1 MLLLLLL
8 QYKMPSSFARHSAR
22 SPSILM
28 MVTAIAENLQVKNA
42 VKNYRSSA
50 ERE

>member
-1 MLLLLLL
+1 MLLLLL
-8 QYKMPSSFARHSAR
+8 QYKMPSSFARHIAR